1 MWWYII
7 ITLAIATIVYC
18 RKNCEFHGSWK
29 QLDKSIHW
37 KDKNKSK

>member
-7 ITLAIATIVYC
+7 ITLSIATIVYC
-18 RKNCEFHGSWK
+18 RKNCELRGSWW

-37 KDKNKSK
+37 KEKK